1 MSVFII
7 QYETLLLTIVLPLKK
22 IHYDKGPSDDEN
34 VKDMHLF
41 LPFFFK
47 WLSRSYSIFLYPHVC
62 THLVDSTMLRLRFC
76 CMALKIRGKEME
88 V

>member
-7 QYETLLLTIVLPLKK
+7 QYETPRLLTIVLPLKK

-41 LPFFFK
+41 LPFFPQVAIK
-47 WLSRSYSIFLYPHVC
+47 VLQHISV

-76 CMALKIRGKEME
+76 YMALKIRGEETE